1 MKRKIKVAIDRSKWR
16 TGSFSDK
23 KTGKGYVA
31 LLNKEGCMCCLGFCM
46 AASKVAKKDLLEK
59 TGPASTMNAF
69 KSDGEKLKRM
79 LRSNGVRDLTC
90 FAPSRDVYESTDL
103 ANDAMKINDSVH
115 TTPKQKEKAILEL
128 FKDSVFNIEFIGEY
142 PKKEKQN
149 EQF

>member
-1 MKRKIKVAIDRSKWR
+1 MKRKIKVTIDRSKWR

-23 KTGKGYVA
+23 KTGKGHTE
-31 LLNKEGCMCCLGFCM
+31 LLNREGCMCCLGFCM
-46 AASKVAKKDLLEK
+46 AASKVAKKDLLGK
-59 TGPASTMNAF
+59 TGPGSAMNGL
-69 KSDGEKLKRM
+69 KSDGEKLERM

-90 FAPSRDVYESTDL
+90 FEPSRDVYECTDL
-103 ANDAMKINDSVH
+103 ANDAMKINDSLD

-149 EQF
+149 D